1 VSAETIVAL
10 FGAVG
15 AIGIPLAIAFM
26 KIGGLAKLSEI
37 HDRELEKLR
46 PVVHENSNQLTGLQ
60 GHALAADRIDEYAP
74 QILEE
79 IREIRRQMAE
89 RT

>member
-1 VSAETIVAL
+1 MSPELVVAL

-15 AIGIPLAIAFM
+15 AIGIPLAVAFM

-46 PVVHENSNQLTGLQ
+46 PIVHDTGQKVTGLQ

-74 QILEE
+74 QVLEE
-79 IREIRRQMAE
+79 LREIRRQMAE
-89 RT
+89 RK